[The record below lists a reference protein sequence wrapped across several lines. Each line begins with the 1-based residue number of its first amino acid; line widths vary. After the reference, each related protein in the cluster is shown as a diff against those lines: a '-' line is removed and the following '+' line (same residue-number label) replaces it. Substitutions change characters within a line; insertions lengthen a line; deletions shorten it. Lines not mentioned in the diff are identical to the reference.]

1 MVNFIL
7 VMIPKVIMAFMTI
20 VALVVILIITVS
32 STIMIMIMIERE
44 YDNDIINV
52 TVLFCTVLYYDKHYE
67 KNNSS
72 T

>member
-1 MVNFIL
+1 
-7 VMIPKVIMAFMTI
+7 MIPKVIMAFMTI

-32 STIMIMIMIERE
+32 STIMIMIERE
-44 YDNDIINV
+44 YDNDIIND